1 MRHIISYFIL
11 LISIVWVGYFLER
24 DQFYSLL
31 LFYTAGFS
39 AFLFLY
45 YQFRQKND
53 LRFVIRFSYFL
64 RIALLF
70 ALPNLSNDF
79 YRFIWDGRMS
89 VLGFN
94 PFTVLPNDF
103 IGTENFALVGNDAQE
118 LYDGQGSLSPGNYTC
133 YPPVNQVFFIIP
145 AFLFPQNIFLS
156 VVFMRIMIIASEIGT
171 IHFGRKILKKL
182 NLPDSNI
189 LFYALNPFV
198 ILELTGN
205 LHFEAITIFFLVTA
219 IYYLLQE
226 KWLMSALFMTLSVS
240 VKLIPLLFL
249 PLMVKKLGQW
259 KTVYYTVIVI
269 AGSVILFLPFFSQEL
284 ISNFMSSIDLYF
296 RKFEFNASI
305 YYLIRWIGFQ
315 THGWNIIQ
323 KAGPLLGILVFS
335 IILIL
340 SVVPKNHFNR
350 QIMVSMLF
358 AVTLYYFFATT
369 VHPWYVAVPLILSI
383 FTRYRFVVVWSFLVI
398 LSYNAYQYDIYS
410 ENLWFNVFEYGI
422 VIGFMI
428 AELGLKK
435 TGLRHQA

>member
-1 MRHIISYFIL
+1 
-11 LISIVWVGYFLER
+11 
-24 DQFYSLL
+24 
-31 LFYTAGFS
+31 
-39 AFLFLY
+39 
-45 YQFRQKND
+45 
-53 LRFVIRFSYFL
+53 
-64 RIALLF
+64 
-70 ALPNLSNDF
+70 
-79 YRFIWDGRMS
+79 
-89 VLGFN
+89 
-94 PFTVLPNDF
+94 
-103 IGTENFALVGNDAQE
+103 
-118 LYDGQGSLSPGNYTC
+118 
-133 YPPVNQVFFIIP
+133 
-145 AFLFPQNIFLS
+145 
-156 VVFMRIMIIASEIGT
+156 MIIASEIGT